1 MIIPKKVSKFLEKC
15 QPFFE
20 ILPVN
25 EKRNFYLI
33 VVMQSFIACFD
44 IIGILLVGIVGILVT
59 NYLVG
64 LGASNYFTSLINLF
78 GLEKFSDKFV
88 ILVFSLLVII
98 FFILKTIIS
107 ISTNRKILIF
117 YANKE
122 REFSVNLY
130 SKLLNSPYAW
140 IKKIDSERIYAAL
153 ITGSNAI
160 FMRVIGNAVLI
171 ISDLLLLL
179 FIFVF
184 LAILSPLISILTFI
198 FFALFVLILHKM
210 VAKKAALYGNIYSES
225 LSDSYA
231 YLSALILSFREIF
244 TMNKKQYFINKYE
257 NAENLKSDSAAK
269 GLWIQLLP
277 KYVFEIALTL
287 GVFALSGFLLASDV
301 NNISLLTIFM
311 VAAGRIVPAL
321 FRIQSCIFNLLLGY
335 PNALIAINFMQE
347 AEKYRGEPVL
357 NIQNSLKNPP
367 CIKVREVSF
376 RFPDSQ
382 QNIIDKITFDLSA
395 GSAMALV
402 GKSGSG
408 KTTLVDLILNVY
420 SPSTGEILIEDGV
433 NIISPGS
440 ISNVSY
446 VPQNPMILKG
456 TLLENILFG
465 SSAEEIDEE
474 ALEYAVTAADLGNL
488 ILKLPGGLK
497 AILNNSGGILSGGER
512 QRIAIARALYHKPKL
527 LVIDEGTSSLDITS
541 ERFISKFLMT
551 LKGQVTLILV
561 AHRINTI
568 KNVETIYFIENGKI
582 KGFGNYESLQ
592 KSVPEFA
599 DWVDSSRLQS
609 EQPVEN

>member
-1 MIIPKKVSKFLEKC
+1 MIIPKKVCSFFEKC
-15 QPFFE
+15 QPFFD
-20 ILPVN
+20 ILPKR
-25 EKRNFYLI
+25 EKRNFYYIVLI
-33 VVMQSFIACFD
+33 QSFIASFD
-44 IIGILLVGIVGILVT
+44 IIGIFLVGIVGVLVT
-59 NYLVG
+59 NYLVDSSFNDYM
-64 LGASNYFTSLINLF
+64 ASVINLF
-78 GLEKFSDKFV
+78 GLEKFSDKFI
-88 ILVFSLLVII
+88 ILIFSILVII
-98 FFILKTIIS
+98 FFILKTFVS
-107 ISTNRKILIF
+107 ISMNRKILNY

-122 REFSVNLY
+122 RDFSVNLY

-140 IKKIDSERIYAAL
+140 IKKLDSERIHSAL
-153 ITGSNAI
+153 ITGANAI
-160 FMRVIGNAVLI
+160 FMRVIGNVVLV
-171 ISDLLLLL
+171 ISDLFLLL

-184 LAILSPLISILTFI
+184 LAILSPLISIFTFI
-198 FFALFVLILHKM
+198 FFALFVLILHKV
-210 VAKKAALYGNIYSES
+210 VAKKAAHYGNIYSES
-225 LSDSYA
+225 LSDSYT

-244 TMNKKQYFINKYE
+244 TMNKKQYFINKYD
-257 NAENLKSDSAAK
+257 NAEKLKSDSFAK

-287 GVFALSGFLLASDV
+287 GVFTLSGFLLASDV
-301 NNISLLTIFM
+301 SNISLLTIFI

-335 PNALIAINFMQE
+335 PNALIAINFLQE
-347 AEKYRGEPVL
+347 AEKYRGAPFS

-382 QNIIDKITFDLSA
+382 QNIIDKITFELSA

-420 SPSTGEILIEDGV
+420 SPSMGEILIEDGA

-474 ALEYAVTAADLGNL
+474 ALDYAVTAADLGNL

-497 AILNNSGGILSGGER
+497 AMLNNLGGVLSGGER
-512 QRIAIARALYHKPKL
+512 QRIAIARALYQKPKL

-541 ERFISKFLMT
+541 EKFISKFLMT

-592 KSVPEFA
+592 KNVPEFA
-599 DWVDSSRLQS
+599 DWVDSSRLQY
-609 EQPVEN
+609 E